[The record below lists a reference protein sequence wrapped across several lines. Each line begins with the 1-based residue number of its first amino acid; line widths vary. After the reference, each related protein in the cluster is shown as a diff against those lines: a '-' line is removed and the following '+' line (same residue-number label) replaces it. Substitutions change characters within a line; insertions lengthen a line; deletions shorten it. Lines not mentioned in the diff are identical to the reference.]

1 MLYIVHYIV
10 VFIARIYMHTIYKY
24 TVARVVVLDNGEGRL
39 IYLPGS
45 IMIIYPAGPGRSGLI
60 I

>member
-10 VFIARIYMHTIYKY
+10 LCISRIYMHTIYKY
-24 TVARVVVLDNGEGRL
+24 TVARVVVLDNGGEDL
-39 IYLPGS
+39 FCLPGS
-45 IMIIYPAGPGRSGLI
+45 IMIPYPAGPGRSGLI